1 MNNYFIKKNYHII
14 TFIFLYFSIIF
25 GFILGENT
33 TLGPKNDFN
42 HALKQVFLFEKNFL
56 HTFLN
61 YDDIEFPTRI
71 SPIFIIIIFFF
82 KKIFIDIDLVRFI
95 ILNLLLLNQI
105 YFYKCL
111 KLVFFKN
118 YKIDKK
124 YLFILSCI
132 IFLSPSFRSNIIWP
146 ESAMFGMLFFLIS
159 INYFLKFKIKFEIN
173 YIYLNIFFLAL
184 ASYIRPSFAVFSIFF
199 FIYYLLNVKDI
210 KKIIQII
217 FFNLILAFPAF
228 YYLFIL
234 DIFFIDPGLT
244 PGNDINS
251 LGINNSL
258 NFSNKILIISS
269 IIFFYSLPF
278 IFYFKKF
285 FLLKNLYLKEI
296 LILLLFSLINI
307 YLFNYKIEFTGGG
320 IFFKISNFLFGNN
333 LVFFGISIYSI
344 LFIFLLFRPLKNL
357 NNFLIL
363 FLLLISNPQLSIYHK
378 YYDPLLLFL
387 FFTIFEIKINKDY
400 FDFRNILILNVFCIS
415 FLVMNFLK

>member
-234 DIFFIDPGLT
+234 DIFFITIGVS
-244 PGNDINS
+244 GS
-251 LGINNSL
+251 EL
-258 NFSNKILIISS
+258 NFNYLNKLSVIMSIISFHFLPVIFSKLNLFRNFFKKKNLFTILITLLISIVS
-269 IIFFYSLPF
+269 IY
-278 IFYFKKF
+278 YFDYELEK
-285 FLLKNLYLKEI
+285 
-296 LILLLFSLINI
+296 
-307 YLFNYKIEFTGGG
+307 TGGG
-320 IFFKISNFLFGNN
+320 IFLHFSHFINQDDLIFLFI
-333 LVFFGISIYSI
+333 LPLLIFFVIKLISIDYKYNLI
-344 LFIFLLFRPLKNL
+344 LLFC
-357 NNFLIL
+357 LIIL
-363 FLLLISNPQLSIYHK
+363 TPQFSVYHK
-378 YYDPLLLFL
+378 YYDPLVLVLC
-387 FFTIFEIKINKDY
+387 FTVFKFDINKQY
-400 FDFRNILILNVFCIS
+400 FNIRNMIFLYLFYLSYYSITLINKNIFNI
-415 FLVMNFLK
+415 